1 MKLKSIKN
9 INIKTKLLLL
19 GGISIM
25 GLIFMGMESVITARQ
40 INEASTEISQCW
52 VPAIIIAEEL
62 NTRTSDYRIKEY
74 NHVITTDKK
83 DMDRLEEEMIRIR
96 EDIARGF
103 KDYELYIS
111 SESDRKL
118 MEAAEGEWNKYLE
131 YSDRLLVISRQNQ
144 TQEAFDMIIGD
155 SRQLFD
161 DASSRLLKVA
171 DFNRKGS
178 EAASIHGDNLYG
190 RLAKI
195 KIITICLIS
204 GIISLL
210 VLYIIMAIDKPVKA
224 LVEGTRKV
232 ANGDL
237 EVHLPYRSEDEI
249 GILTNSVNQLIERL
263 KHIIDDEKYLFR
275 EIGSENFEVKS
286 TCEHA
291 YRGDFAPILYSITG
305 LMSRLDAA
313 KKRKERGGSAGTAEN
328 EKEELAQRAVCREI
342 TKHGRREMD
351 ASDKKG

>member
-1 MKLKSIKN
+1 MKLKFIRN

-25 GLIFMGMESVITARQ
+25 GLIFMGTESVITARQ
-40 INEASTEISQCW
+40 INEASTEISQSW

-62 NTRTSDYRIKEY
+62 NTRTSDYRIKEF
-74 NHVITTDKK
+74 NHAITGDNK
-83 DMDRLEEEMIRIR
+83 DMDRLEGEMIQIR

-103 KDYELYIS
+103 KDYEHYITN
-111 SESDRKL
+111 ESDRKL
-118 MEAAEGEWNKYLE
+118 MEEAEGQWNKYLE
-131 YSDRLLVISRQNQ
+131 YSDRLLIISRQNHA
-144 TQEAFDMIIGD
+144 QEAFDMIIGD

-161 DASSRLLKVA
+161 DASNGLLKVA
-171 DFNRKGS
+171 DFNRQGS
-178 EAASIHGDNLYG
+178 EAASIHGDNLYKQ
-190 RLAKI
+190 LAKI

-210 VLYIIMAIDKPVKA
+210 VIYIITAIDKPVKA
-224 LVEGTRKV
+224 LVEGTRRV

-237 EVHLPYRSEDEI
+237 EVYLPYCSEDEI

-286 TCEHA
+286 TCEQA
-291 YRGDFAPILYSITG
+291 YRGDFAPILYSITS
-305 LMSRLDAA
+305 LMNRLDAA
-313 KKRKERGGSAGTAEN
+313 KKRKEGGAEAWTAEN
-328 EKEELAQRAVCREI
+328 EKEELAKRAVCREI

-351 ASDKKG
+351 ASDKEG

>member
-1 MKLKSIKN
+1 MKVKFIRNIK
-9 INIKTKLLLL
+9 IKTKLLFL

-25 GLIFMGMESVITARQ
+25 GLIFMGSDSIITARR
-40 INEASTEISQCW
+40 INEASTEISQSW

-74 NHVITTDKK
+74 NHVITSNSR
-83 DMDRLEEEMIRIR
+83 DMDRLEEDMAQIR

-103 KDYELYIS
+103 TDYGFYIAN
-111 SESDRKL
+111 ETDRKL
-118 MEAAEGEWNKYLE
+118 IEEAEGEWNKYLE
-131 YSDRLLVISRQNQ
+131 YSGRLLAISRQNH

-155 SRQLFD
+155 SGQLFD
-161 DASSRLLKVA
+161 NASSGLLKVA

-178 EAASIHGDNLYG
+178 EAASIQGDNLYDQ
-190 RLAKI
+190 LTKI

-210 VLYIIMAIDKPVKA
+210 IIYIIIAIDKPVKA
-224 LVEGTRKV
+224 LVEGTGRV

-237 EVHLPYRSEDEI
+237 EVYLPYRSKDEI
-249 GILTNSVNQLIERL
+249 GVLTNSVNQLIKRL
-263 KHIIDDEKYLFR
+263 KHIIDDEKYLFQ

-291 YRGDFAPILYSITG
+291 YRGDFAPILYSITS

-313 KKRKERGGSAGTAEN
+313 KKRKERGTEDLPAEN
-328 EKEELAQRAVCREI
+328 EKEELAKRAVCREI